1 MSASSPP
8 GIGGRGELGGFADA
22 FWLARDELRRTW
34 LSYPLTCMF
43 VVFLGFFV
51 VPSVSGVFDLEGF
64 GVEGKRM
71 EGFYNAFFADY
82 LFVVICAFLGVRA
95 ISGDYTPFWRGSFSS
110 RLIFLRSVPIP
121 AGSLVG
127 SRALGM
133 LFALLVNVPAFFLP
147 AFLLSDLGQL
157 GASYLWFV
165 GVWVGYCLLA
175 SGLWLLCELTVSGGA
190 YTRIYFG
197 VAAALMAELA
207 LLEWALDLRLV
218 GRTAELAQSHGP
230 LYAAVSVLAGT
241 VAFAV
246 LCRLTVR
253 RLRRKDLSV

>member
-1 MSASSPP
+1 M
-8 GIGGRGELGGFADA
+8 EGFADA
-22 FWLARDELRRTW
+22 FWLARNELRRTW
-34 LSYPLTCMF
+34 LSYPLTGLF

-71 EGFYNAFFADY
+71 EGVYNAFFADY
-82 LFVVICAFLGVRA
+82 LFLVICAFLGVRA
-95 ISGDYTPFWRGSFSS
+95 VSGNYTPFWRDSFSS
-110 RLIFLRSVPIP
+110 RLVFLRSVPVP
-121 AGSLVG
+121 TGSLVG

-133 LFALLVNVPAFFLP
+133 LFALLVNAPAYFLP

-157 GASYLWFV
+157 GASYLWFA

-190 YTRIYFG
+190 YARIYFG
-197 VAAALMAELA
+197 AAAALLAELA
-207 LLEWALDLRLV
+207 LLEWTLDLRLV

-230 LYAAVSVLAGT
+230 LPAAVSVLGGAA
-241 VAFAV
+241 AFAV
-246 LCRLTVR
+246 LYRLTVR
-253 RLRRKDLSV
+253 RLRKKDLPV